1 MFMKNLLIA
10 LLIIGTAFL
19 LFYRIDVKSD
29 VYMSEIE
36 KLKMEKD
43 SILDIVDKK
52 NEVIISLHNQ
62 DQLLTQRLQEA
73 KAKVKIVKVEVEKQ
87 IEVVKTYDSLD
98 VVRYFN
104 NRYPESSEIDTD
116 TLVSIKL
123 PVLIDAT
130 GDLIK
135 YDIGK
140 EEISSLEYVVSVQDS
155 SIVLKDSIIT
165 EQSKIQS
172 LLKQTVA
179 TQEREISNWDLQH
192 KVLSL
197 ENKKLKTRSKV
208 FKVTAVAVMAGLAGI
223 LIAK

>member
-1 MFMKNLLIA
+1 MKNLLIA
-10 LLIIGTAFL
+10 LLIVGTAFL
-19 LFYRIDVKSD
+19 LFYRMDVKSN

-43 SILDIVDKK
+43 SILGIVDIK
-52 NEVIISLHNQ
+52 NETIVSLYNQ
-62 DQLLTQRLQEA
+62 DQLLTQSLQEA

-87 IEVVKTYDSLD
+87 IDIVKTYDSLD
-98 VVRYFN
+98 VVTYFN
-104 NRYPESSEIDTD
+104 NRYPQSSAIDTD
-116 TLVSIKL
+116 TLVPIKL

-130 GDLIK
+130 EDLVR
-135 YDIGK
+135 YDISK
-140 EEISSLEYVVSVQDS
+140 EEIASLEYVINLQDTS
-155 SIVLKDSIIT
+155 GFIKDSIIT
-165 EQSKIQS
+165 EQAKIQS
-172 LLKQTVA
+172 LLKQTIN

-192 KVLSL
+192 KALSL

>member
-104 NRYPESSEIDTD
+104 DRYPESSEIDTD

-165 EQSKIQS
+165 EQAKIQS

-179 TQEREISNWDLQH
+179 TQEREISNWDLQY

-208 FKVTAVAVMAGLAGI
+208 FKVTAAAVMAGLAGI

>member
-165 EQSKIQS
+165 EQAKIQS

-179 TQEREISNWDLQH
+179 TQEREISNWDLQY

-208 FKVTAVAVMAGLAGI
+208 FKVTAAAVMAGLAGI

>member
-1 MFMKNLLIA
+1 MKNLLIA

-52 NEVIISLHNQ
+52 NEIIISLHDQ
-62 DQLLTQRLQEA
+62 DELLTQRLQEA

-98 VVRYFN
+98 VVKYFN

-165 EQSKIQS
+165 EQAKIQS

-192 KVLSL
+192 KALSL
-197 ENKKLKTRSKV
+197 ENKKLKVRSKV

>member
-1 MFMKNLLIA
+1 MKNLLIT
-10 LLIIGTAFL
+10 LLIVGIVFAV
-19 LFYRIDVKSD
+19 FYTVNINSH
-29 VYMSEIE
+29 VYKFEIE

-52 NEVIISLHNQ
+52 NEVIISLHDQ

-98 VVRYFN
+98 VARYFN

-135 YDIGK
+135 YDISK

-165 EQSKIQS
+165 EQAKIQS

>member
-1 MFMKNLLIA
+1 MKNLLIA

>member
-43 SILDIVDKK
+43 SILDIIDKK
-52 NEVIISLHNQ
+52 NEIIISLHDQ
-62 DQLLTQRLQEA
+62 DELLTQRLQEA

-165 EQSKIQS
+165 EQAKIQS

-192 KVLSL
+192 KALSL
-197 ENKKLKTRSKV
+197 ENKKLKVRSKV

>member
-10 LLIIGTAFL
+10 LLIIGTAVL
-19 LFYRIDVKSD
+19 LFYRMDVKSN

-43 SILDIVDKK
+43 SILDIVDIK
-52 NEVIISLHNQ
+52 NETIVSLYNQ
-62 DQLLTQRLQEA
+62 DQLLTERLQEA

-87 IEVVKTYDSLD
+87 LDIVKTYDSLD
-98 VVRYFN
+98 VVTYFN
-104 NRYPESSEIDTD
+104 NRYPESSAIDTD
-116 TLVSIKL
+116 TLVPIKL

-130 GDLIK
+130 GDLVK
-135 YDIGK
+135 YDISK
-140 EEISSLEYVVSVQDS
+140 EEIASLEYVINLQDTGAF
-155 SIVLKDSIIT
+155 IKDSIIT
-165 EQSKIQS
+165 EQAKIQS
-172 LLKQTVA
+172 LLKQTIN

-192 KVLSL
+192 KALSL

>member
-1 MFMKNLLIA
+1 MKNLLIA
-10 LLIIGTAFL
+10 LLIIGTAVL
-19 LFYRIDVKSD
+19 LFYRMDVKSN

-43 SILDIVDKK
+43 SILDIVDIK
-52 NEVIISLHNQ
+52 NETIVSLYNQ
-62 DQLLTQRLQEA
+62 DQLLTERLQEA

-87 IEVVKTYDSLD
+87 LDIVKTYDSLD
-98 VVRYFN
+98 VVTYFN
-104 NRYPESSEIDTD
+104 NRYPESSAIDTD
-116 TLVSIKL
+116 TLVPIKL

-130 GDLIK
+130 GDLVK
-135 YDIGK
+135 YDISK
-140 EEISSLEYVVSVQDS
+140 EEIASLEYVINLQDTGAF
-155 SIVLKDSIIT
+155 IKDSIIT
-165 EQSKIQS
+165 EQAKIQS
-172 LLKQTVA
+172 LLKQTIN

-192 KVLSL
+192 KALSL

>member
-1 MFMKNLLIA
+1 MKNLLIA

-104 NRYPESSEIDTD
+104 DRYPESSEIDTD

-165 EQSKIQS
+165 EQAKIQS

-179 TQEREISNWDLQH
+179 TQEREISNWDLQY

-208 FKVTAVAVMAGLAGI
+208 FKVTAAAVMAGLAGI

>member
-1 MFMKNLLIA
+1 MKNLLIA

-43 SILDIVDKK
+43 SILDIIDKK
-52 NEVIISLHNQ
+52 NEIIISLHDQ
-62 DQLLTQRLQEA
+62 DELLTQRLQEA

-165 EQSKIQS
+165 EQAKIQS

-192 KVLSL
+192 KALSL
-197 ENKKLKTRSKV
+197 ENKKLKVRSKV